1 MPGQGIAPAPG
12 GLRQALGHPAAGTGA
27 GFRRLSGG
35 RLICTSWRLGFRQCS
50 FHHVTR
56 ISRHAAP
63 YAWALLPV
71 SWHAVFPYVL
81 SDFRSAIRSR
91 DFSSHLCPL
100 GGRYN
105 TAPRGAVC
113 ARIGDQRQRYFVTRY
128 PGPTTRLPDDQGIR
142 GRMHAERRQPS
153 ADQTSL
159 PWQLSQSV
167 INAVDPAGTE
177 RARHAEYAIVS
188 WTVSRPEAASRL
200 SVAARS
206 RT

>member
-71 SWHAVFPYVL
+71 SWPGHCCRFPGGRGRLPGERRRRHRFQASFRWMDHCIFWRLGFRQFSFRHVARVPQRIAPYAWTRSLVGCHAVFPL
-81 SDFRSAIRSR
+81 AFRRQVR
-91 DFSSHLCPL
+91 HQTQEHSSKFL
-100 GGRYN
+100 
-105 TAPRGAVC
+105 
-113 ARIGDQRQRYFVTRY
+113 
-128 PGPTTRLPDDQGIR
+128 PTEQGIR
-142 GRMHAERRQPS
+142 
-153 ADQTSL
+153 
-159 PWQLSQSV
+159 
-167 INAVDPAGTE
+167 
-177 RARHAEYAIVS
+177 
-188 WTVSRPEAASRL
+188 
-200 SVAARS
+200 
-206 RT
+206 